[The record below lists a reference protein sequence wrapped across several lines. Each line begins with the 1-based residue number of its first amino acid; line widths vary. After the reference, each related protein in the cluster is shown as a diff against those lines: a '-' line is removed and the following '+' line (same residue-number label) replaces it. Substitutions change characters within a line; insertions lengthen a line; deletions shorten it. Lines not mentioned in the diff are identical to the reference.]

1 MQGKVGMLEKQKE
14 VLTSTLNN
22 QCTISEKVVICLA
35 SDKWQALLACFLALL
50 ALSEM
55 LSPS

>member
-1 MQGKVGMLEKQKE
+1 MLEKQKE